1 MDHILRTELAE
12 QCGVPLIENS
22 KVKEDFYIKAIRSSA
37 RALLKDKMLQKI
49 PAERKAEL
57 KQVLINH
64 FKKGNFLRG
73 VDNCGLN
80 CGTSVTIMC
89 RNDEL
94 SWLFTNRIPATR

>member
-12 QCGVPLIENS
+12 QCGVPLLENS

-73 VDNCGLN
+73 VDNCGSN
-80 CGTSVTIMC
+80 FGTSSLKV
-89 RNDEL
+89 R
-94 SWLFTNRIPATR
+94 

>member
-12 QCGVPLIENS
+12 QCGVPLLENS

-57 KQVLINH
+57 KQVLVNH
-64 FKKGNFLRG
+64 FKKGNLLRG
-73 VDNCGLN
+73 VDNCSDVAR
-80 CGTSVTIMC
+80 TVIQ
-89 RNDEL
+89 
-94 SWLFTNRIPATR
+94 IH

>member
-12 QCGVPLIENS
+12 QCGVPLLENS

-64 FKKGNFLRG
+64 FKKGNLSRG
-73 VDNCGLN
+73 VDNCSDAAQ
-80 CGTSVTIMC
+80 TVIQVH
-89 RNDEL
+89 
-94 SWLFTNRIPATR
+94 